1 MTNPSEYKLISTIM
15 KNKKKVYT
23 LGPKGSFHHLACVE
37 YLGGQ
42 QEIEFCESFA
52 GVFEAVRAGH
62 LGWIALYNSLAG
74 IVENHE
80 AEIEKNFTLLDEMDY
95 EVKLC
100 ICAAPK
106 TKLNDLTKLYSHEKA
121 FGESK
126 RFINE
131 KLPNAELIKCPST
144 SHAAQKVAQE
154 KEQNSAAICHAE
166 TAKFYGLEILTN
178 IPNKRKNETSFGLFA
193 G

>member
-1 MTNPSEYKLISTIM
+1 MTSQLESKQTFIM
-15 KNKKKVYT
+15 KNRKKVYT
-23 LGPKGSFHHLACVE
+23 LGPKGSFHHLSCME

-42 QEIEFCESFA
+42 QEIDFCESFA

-80 AEIEKNFTLLDEMDY
+80 TEIEKNYTLLDEMDY

-100 ICAAPK
+100 VGATPK
-106 TKLNDLTKLYSHEKA
+106 TKLSDITELFSHEKA

-126 RFINE
+126 RFTSE
-131 KLPNAELIKCPST
+131 KLPNAALIKCPST
-144 SHAAQKVAQE
+144 SHAAEKVARE
-154 KEQNSAAICHAE
+154 KEKKSAAICHAE
-166 TAKFYGLEILTN
+166 TAKFYGLDILAN
-178 IPNKRKNETSFGLFA
+178 IPNKRKNETVFGLFV

>member
-1 MTNPSEYKLISTIM
+1 MTNPLESKPTSTM

-23 LGPKGSFHHLACVE
+23 LGPEGSFHHLSCKE

-80 AEIEKNFTLLDEMDY
+80 IEIEKNFNLLDEMDY

-100 ICAAPK
+100 VCSAAG
-106 TKLNDLTKLYSHEKA
+106 TKLNDLVELYSHEKA

-126 RFINE
+126 RFTSE
-131 KLPNAELIKCPST
+131 KLPKAQLTQCPST
-144 SHAAQKVAQE
+144 SHAAQKVARE
-154 KEQNSAAICHAE
+154 KERNTAAICHAE
-166 TAKFYGLEILTN
+166 TAKFYGLDILAN

>member
-1 MTNPSEYKLISTIM
+1 MTSPSGFKRIFIM
-15 KNKKKVYT
+15 KNNKKVYT
-23 LGPKGSFHHLACVE
+23 LGPKGSFHHLSCVE

-42 QEIEFCESFA
+42 QEIEFCESF
-52 GVFEAVRAGH
+52 GGIFEAVRAGH

-80 AEIEKNFTLLDEMDY
+80 NEINKNFTLLDEMDY

-100 ICAAPK
+100 VCAIPQ
-106 TKLNDLTKLYSHEKA
+106 TKSKDLTKLYSHEKA

-126 RFINE
+126 RFIKE
-131 KLPNAELIKCPST
+131 KLSTVELINCPST
-144 SHAAQKVAQE
+144 SHAAEKVAKE
-154 KEQNSAAICHAE
+154 KMRDSAAICHAE
-166 TAKFYGLEILTN
+166 TAKFYGLDILAN

-193 G
+193 I

>member
-1 MTNPSEYKLISTIM
+1 MMSPSEYKPTSTTM
-15 KNKKKVYT
+15 KNKKKIYT
-23 LGPKGSFHHLACVE
+23 LGPKGSFHHLSCVE

-42 QEIEFCESFA
+42 QEIEFCESF
-52 GVFEAVRAGH
+52 GGIFEAVRAGH

-80 AEIEKNFTLLDEMDY
+80 NEINKNFTLLDEMDY

-100 ICAAPK
+100 VSSVPGTKPK
-106 TKLNDLTKLYSHEKA
+106 DLEKIYSHEKA

-126 RFINE
+126 KFIHE
-131 KLPNAELIKCPST
+131 KLSNAELINCPST
-144 SHAAQKVAQE
+144 SHAAEKVAKE
-154 KEQNSAAICHAE
+154 KMQNSAAICHAE
-166 TAKFYGLEILTN
+166 TAKFYGLDILEN

-193 G
+193 S

>member
-1 MTNPSEYKLISTIM
+1 M

-23 LGPKGSFHHLACVE
+23 LGPKGSFHHLSCIE

-52 GVFEAVRAGH
+52 GIFEAVRAGH

-74 IVENHE
+74 QVENHE
-80 AEIEKNFTLLDEMDY
+80 IEVEKNFTLLDEMDY

-100 ICAAPK
+100 ICSAAE
-106 TKLNDLTKLYSHEKA
+106 TKLENITKLYSHEKA

-126 RFINE
+126 RFRSE
-131 KLPNAELIKCPST
+131 HLPSAELNQCPST
-144 SHAAQKVAQE
+144 SDAAQKVSGAND
-154 KEQNSAAICHAE
+154 KNAAAICHAE
-166 TAKFYGLEILTN
+166 TAKFYGLKNLTP
-178 IPNKRKNETSFGLFA
+178 IPNKRKNETTFGLFGA
-193 G
+193 

>member
-1 MTNPSEYKLISTIM
+1 MTSLLEFKPIFIM
-15 KNKKKVYT
+15 TNKKKVYT
-23 LGPKGSFHHLACVE
+23 LGPKGSFHHLSCIE

-52 GVFEAVRAGH
+52 GIFEAVRAGH

-80 AEIEKNFTLLDEMDY
+80 TAINKSFTLLDEMDY

-100 ICAAPK
+100 ICSISGSK
-106 TKLNDLTKLYSHEKA
+106 ISEITTLYSHEKA

-126 RFINE
+126 RFISE
-131 KLPNAELIKCPST
+131 KLSAAALKKCSST
-144 SHAAQKVAQE
+144 SHAAEKVAQE
-154 KEQNSAAICHAE
+154 KTKKSAAICHAK
-166 TAKFYGLEILTN
+166 TASFYGLDILAN
-178 IPNKRKNETSFGLFA
+178 IPNKRKNETSFGLFTA
-193 G
+193 

>member
-1 MTNPSEYKLISTIM
+1 MNPSEFKLIFIM

-23 LGPKGSFHHLACVE
+23 LGPKGSFHHLSCVV

-80 AEIEKNFTLLDEMDY
+80 NEINKNFTLLDEMDY

-100 ICAAPK
+100 ICSLPD
-106 TKLNDLTKLYSHEKA
+106 TDLKDLVKLYSHEKA

-126 RFINE
+126 RYITE
-131 KLPNAELIKCPST
+131 KLPKAELIRCPST
-144 SHAAQKVAQE
+144 SHAAEKVSKDKE
-154 KEQNSAAICHAE
+154 KNTGAICHAE
-166 TAKFYGLEILTN
+166 TAKFYGLENLSS

>member
-1 MTNPSEYKLISTIM
+1 MMNLLGFKLKSTM

-23 LGPKGSFHHLACVE
+23 LGPKGSFHHLSCVE

-42 QEIEFCESFA
+42 QEIVFCESFA

-74 IVENHE
+74 PVESHE
-80 AEIEKNFTLLDEMDY
+80 MEIDKNFTLLDEMDY

-100 ICAAPK
+100 ICSFSAAQ
-106 TKLNDLTKLYSHEKA
+106 LSNLQKLYSHEKA

-126 RFINE
+126 RFLAE
-131 KLPNAELIKCPST
+131 KLSHVELNNCPST
-144 SHAAQKVAQE
+144 SHAAQKVSKE
-154 KEQNSAAICHAE
+154 KEQNSAAICHSE
-166 TAKFYGLEILTN
+166 TAKYYGLDILAN
-178 IPNKRKNETSFGLFA
+178 IPNKKKNETSFGLFV

>member
-1 MTNPSEYKLISTIM
+1 MN
-15 KNKKKVYT
+15 NKKKIYT
-23 LGPKGSFHHLACVE
+23 LGPRGSFHHLSCVE

-42 QEIEFCESFA
+42 NEIEFCESF
-52 GVFEAVRAGH
+52 GGIFEAVRAGH

-80 AEIEKNFTLLDEMDY
+80 NEINKNFTLLDEMDY

-100 ICAAPK
+100 ICAAPQTNLK
-106 TKLNDLTKLYSHEKA
+106 AITKLYSHEKA
-121 FGESK
+121 LGESK
-126 RFINE
+126 RFITE
-131 KLPNAELIKCPST
+131 KLAKAELIKCPST
-144 SHAAQKVAQE
+144 SHAAQQVANE
-154 KEQNSAAICHAE
+154 NNKNSGAICHAE
-166 TAKFYGLEILTN
+166 TAKFYGLEIIAN